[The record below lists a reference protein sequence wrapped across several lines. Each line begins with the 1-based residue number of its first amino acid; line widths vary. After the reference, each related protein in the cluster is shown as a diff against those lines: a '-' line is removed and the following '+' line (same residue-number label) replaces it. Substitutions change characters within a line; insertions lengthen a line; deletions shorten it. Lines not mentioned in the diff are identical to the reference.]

1 MKWIKVKN
9 RKDELIES
17 MMQLPEKER
26 LAIASKAWVSCQM
39 PFELLDQLQAAIS
52 VKILEE
58 MESGAD
64 SGVDMSESIRKARS
78 AIS

>member
-1 MKWIKVKN
+1 MKSSKE
-9 RKDELIES
+9 ELIES

-26 LAIASKAWVSCQM
+26 LAIASKAWISCQM

-52 VKILEE
+52 VRILDE

-64 SGVDMSESIRKARS
+64 EGIEISQSLNNARS
-78 AIS
+78 ALS